1 MTTLRVPVDP
11 IDGVAD
17 SLQAMF
23 ADLDGFD
30 DVLVRPV
37 RPPDWQAVDGA
48 PRLLIVESDGG
59 PGMWP
64 VATIVTVRVTAWTYG
79 RDTNLLTTA
88 LGLLLSGR
96 PIAGAARVKPGT
108 WPIEATDS
116 TTHASLNSAT
126 VRMTVRTEEK
136 EI

>member
-1 MTTLRVPVDP
+1 MIRVPVDP
-11 IDGVAD
+11 VDAVVD
-17 SLQAMF
+17 QLQEWLDA
-23 ADLDGFD
+23 ADGFG

-37 RPPDWQAVDGA
+37 LPKDWQAVPGA
-48 PRLLIVESDGG
+48 PRVLLVESDGG

-64 VATIVTVRVTAWTYG
+64 VATVVTIRVTAWTHG
-79 RDTNLLTTA
+79 RDVNLLNTA

-108 WPIEATDS
+108 WPIQAQDS
-116 TTHASLNSAT
+116 TTHAQLNSAT
-126 VRMTVRTEEK
+126 VRMTMRTESK